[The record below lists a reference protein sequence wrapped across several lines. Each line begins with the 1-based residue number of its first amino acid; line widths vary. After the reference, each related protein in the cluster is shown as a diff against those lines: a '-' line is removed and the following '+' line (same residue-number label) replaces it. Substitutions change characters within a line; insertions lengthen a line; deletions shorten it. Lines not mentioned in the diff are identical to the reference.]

1 MDIGDELHD
10 PVLSSQLFMSVR
22 RITWLLTMCSHI
34 AWLFMPFCSNA
45 WLLTTYSSSSRVILA
60 FSPSTW
66 LFNAFSGSS
75 AVAVFSWQRAVLT
88 YDQQTPACPLASVRI
103 CQLVM
108 AAGGSSQLLRAQ
120 SYWQSSALP
129 AAAE

>member
-1 MDIGDELHD
+1 MGGPHSHFYAAWTSRHQSLDIGDELHD

-45 WLLTTYSSSSRVILA
+45 WLLTTYSSSSRGILA

-75 AVAVFSWQRAVLT
+75 RLQ
-88 YDQQTPACPLASVRI
+88 
-103 CQLVM
+103 
-108 AAGGSSQLLRAQ
+108 
-120 SYWQSSALP
+120 
-129 AAAE
+129 

>member
-1 MDIGDELHD
+1 
-10 PVLSSQLFMSVR
+10 
-22 RITWLLTMCSHI
+22 
-34 AWLFMPFCSNA
+34 MPFCSNA

-66 LFNAFSGSS
+66 LFNAFSEKQPA

-108 AAGGSSQLLRAQ
+108 AAGGSQ
-120 SYWQSSALP
+120 P
-129 AAAE
+129 AAARAIISAAGCRGLNA

>member
-1 MDIGDELHD
+1 MAVNNVLPYRLALHA
-10 PVLSSQLFMSVR
+10 VLQQRLAVDHVQQR
-22 RITWLLTMCSHI
+22 
-34 AWLFMPFCSNA
+34 
-45 WLLTTYSSSSRVILA
+45 SRVILA

-66 LFNAFSGSS
+66 LFNAFSEKQPA

-88 YDQQTPACPLASVRI
+88 YDQQTPACPLASVHI

-120 SYWQSSALP
+120 SSALP

>member
-66 LFNAFSGSS
+66 LFNAFSEKQPA
-75 AVAVFSWQRAVLT
+75 AVAVFLWQRAVLT

-108 AAGGSSQLLRAQ
+108 AAGGSSQQLLRA
-120 SYWQSSALP
+120 QSSALP

>member
-1 MDIGDELHD
+1 MHSGAATRRAAVAENHIQDHIHMSHPRRIRTTLITSRGHIQNHIHANCIELRG
-10 PVLSSQLFMSVR
+10 PAALSDGLAMLCVDYGQLFMSVR

-75 AVAVFSWQRAVLT
+75 RLQ
-88 YDQQTPACPLASVRI
+88 
-103 CQLVM
+103 
-108 AAGGSSQLLRAQ
+108 
-120 SYWQSSALP
+120 
-129 AAAE
+129 

>member
-22 RITWLLTMCSHI
+22 RITWLLTMCFHI

-66 LFNAFSGSS
+66 LFNAFSEKQPA

-88 YDQQTPACPLASVRI
+88 YDQQTPACPLASVHI

-120 SYWQSSALP
+120 SSALP